1 MNIEQ
6 SLFAKPVRQKH
17 DYTSELELKSLLI
30 RLNNWKKIKSLT
42 PGIHKVSVKDER
54 NNNKINRYIILHTK
68 INNIQDIFE
77 KEYKQKLVTLRKKL
91 KEVVIDLSEKTP
103 IDKFSYE
110 AFGSILILMIKN
122 ILKKPNFSGYS
133 YKDDFY
139 SDSIHKVLK
148 YSHNFDHKLIS
159 DRTGVEVNSFSYIS
173 QIIHNSV
180 VYIIKQK
187 AKEQE
192 NIKDVISLEIIYGE
206 IDLRSIHKKSDAV
219 KHSQIEELEQVK
231 IKVES
236 LEYTSLLEII
246 KKIHSEVE
254 EDEELKKTQ
263 FTIEYPK
270 TYLITFEEYDIIK
283 PFLKGNINIV
293 RSNK

>member
-1 MNIEQ
+1 M
-6 SLFAKPVRQKH
+6 K
-17 DYTSELELKSLLI
+17 
-30 RLNNWKKIKSLT
+30 
-42 PGIHKVSVKDER
+42 
-54 NNNKINRYIILHTK
+54 NNKINRYINLHTK
-68 INNIQDIFE
+68 ISNTQELFE
-77 KEYKQKLVTLRKKL
+77 KDYKQRLTSLKKKL
-91 KEVVIDLSEKTP
+91 KETIIDISEQTP
-103 IDKFSYE
+103 INKESYE
-110 AFGSILILMIKN
+110 VFGSILMLMVKN

-148 YSHNFDHKLIS
+148 YCHNFNHKLIS
-159 DRTGVEVNSFSYIS
+159 ERTGVEVNAFSYIS
-173 QIIHNSV
+173 QVIHNSII
-180 VYIIKQK
+180 YIIKQK
-187 AKEQE
+187 AKEQD

-236 LEYTSLLEII
+236 LDDVTLSDII
-246 KKIHSEVE
+246 KKIHSEVQA
-254 EDEELKKTQ
+254 DTELSKTQ

-270 TYLITFEEYDIIK
+270 THLITFDEYDLLK
-283 PFLKGNINIV
+283 PLLKGNINIV